1 MMKNNI
7 LKSSRFPSLAT
18 LLLAVLLPASCS
30 KDALVEEVITNVG
43 TDYLNTAAGFNDGV
57 RAAYAALRS
66 WYGTERGNNL
76 TIFGTDTY
84 TNGSDGS
91 WKFMNQYT
99 AQFDPRTAIVQ
110 EVWDEFYR
118 GINVCNSVIERAPA
132 VTGLD
137 AVTLKQRV
145 GEVKFLRA
153 QYYFILTQLFGGV
166 DLRLSETKEPTKVS
180 TRASVQNMYAAIVKD
195 LEEAIPDLEN
205 KARSTDYGRVTRA
218 AAEHLLSL
226 VYLTK
231 ATSDAKAT
239 DDYTK
244 AETLAKN
251 VINNYGIKLLS
262 DFAQVHQEGNEMNE
276 EVIFATQYTRDPLT
290 NSTGNNAHVFFLME
304 YDVQPGMRRDVANG
318 RPFKR
323 YKPTTYCLETVFA
336 PANRSKDS
344 RYSKTFVD
352 VYRTNRPGTFS
363 TTFDNSKPSV
373 TFAAGDTAIYLPGVE
388 WTTAQRAAKPYQ
400 VLTPSLYTEKLYPSL
415 RKHIDGGRVDLFQ
428 FEGGRDY
435 INYRLAETYLNL
447 AEAQFRQGKT
457 QDAVNSLNVVRR
469 RAAWPGKEKDME
481 IAPAD
486 LTMEFIM
493 EERERELLGEQKRWF
508 DLKRWGVLLSR
519 VQQYNPQAAANI
531 KAHHVLRPIPQIQID
546 RVEGGVS
553 AFAQNPGY

>member
-1 MMKNNI
+1 MKNSI
-7 LKSSRFPSLAT
+7 RLFFKLPLAAFLIA
-18 LLLAVLLPASCS
+18 LLLPVSCS
-30 KDALVEEVITNVG
+30 KDALDENVISNVG
-43 TDYLNTAAGFNDGV
+43 TEYLNTAAGFNDGV
-57 RAAYAALRS
+57 RAAYSTLRS

-99 AQFDPRTAIVQ
+99 AQFDPRTAILQ
-110 EVWDEFYR
+110 EVWDQFYR
-118 GINVCNSVIERAPA
+118 GINVCNAIVERAPN

-137 AVTLKQRV
+137 ATVLKQRV

-166 DLRLSETKEPTKVS
+166 DLRLTETQEPTKEAR
-180 TRASVQNMYAAIVKD
+180 RATVQEMYAAIVKD
-195 LEEAIPDLEN
+195 LESAIPDLEN

-218 AAEHLLSL
+218 AAEHLLAL

-231 ATSDAKAT
+231 ATSEAKAN
-239 DDYTK
+239 DDYAK

-251 VINNYGIKLLS
+251 VINNYGIKLLP
-262 DFAQVHQEGNEMNE
+262 DFASVHQEGNEMNE

-304 YDVQPGMRRDVANG
+304 YDVQPGMRRDVTNG

-323 YKPTTYCLETVFA
+323 YKPTNYCLETVFA
-336 PANRSKDS
+336 PSNRDKDS
-344 RYSKTFVD
+344 RYFKTFVD
-352 VYRTNRPGTFS
+352 IYRCNRPGTFS

-388 WTTAQRAAKPYQ
+388 WPASQRATKRYQ

-435 INYRLAETYLNL
+435 INYRLAETYLIL
-447 AEAQFRQGKT
+447 AEAQLMQGKKEEAT
-457 QDAVNSLNVVRR
+457 TAINVIRR
-469 RAAWPGKEKDME
+469 RAAWPGREKDME
-481 IAPAD
+481 ITSASM
-486 LTMEFIM
+486 TMDFLM

-508 DLKRWGVLLSR
+508 DLKRWGVLLKQ
-519 VQQYNPQAAANI
+519 VQLYNPQAATNI
-531 KAHHVLRPIPQIQID
+531 KAHHVLRPIPQVQID
-546 RVEGGVS
+546 RVAGGAAS
-553 AFAQNPGY
+553 FPQNPGY

>member
-1 MMKNNI
+1 
-7 LKSSRFPSLAT
+7 
-18 LLLAVLLPASCS
+18 
-30 KDALVEEVITNVG
+30 
-43 TDYLNTAAGFNDGV
+43 
-57 RAAYAALRS
+57 
-66 WYGTERGNNL
+66 
-76 TIFGTDTY
+76 
-84 TNGSDGS
+84 
-91 WKFMNQYT
+91 
-99 AQFDPRTAIVQ
+99 
-110 EVWDEFYR
+110 
-118 GINVCNSVIERAPA
+118 
-132 VTGLD
+132 
-137 AVTLKQRV
+137 
-145 GEVKFLRA
+145 
-153 QYYFILTQLFGGV
+153 
-166 DLRLSETKEPTKVS
+166 
-180 TRASVQNMYAAIVKD
+180 
-195 LEEAIPDLEN
+195 
-205 KARSTDYGRVTRA
+205 
-218 AAEHLLSL
+218 
-226 VYLTK
+226 
-231 ATSDAKAT
+231 
-239 DDYTK
+239 
-244 AETLAKN
+244 
-251 VINNYGIKLLS
+251 
-262 DFAQVHQEGNEMNE
+262 
-276 EVIFATQYTRDPLT
+276 
-290 NSTGNNAHVFFLME
+290 ME
-304 YDVQPGMRRDVANG
+304 YDVQPGMRREVANG
-318 RPFKR
+318 RPFNR

-531 KAHHVLRPIPQIQID
+531 KAHHVLRPIPQVQID

>member
-1 MMKNNI
+1 MKNSTRVI
-7 LKSSRFPSLAT
+7 SKLPLAAFLIT
-18 LLLAVLLPASCS
+18 LLLPVSCS
-30 KDALVEEVITNVG
+30 KEALDENVISNVG
-43 TDYLNTAAGFNDGV
+43 TEYLNTAAGFNDGA
-57 RAAYAALRS
+57 RAAYATLRS
-66 WYGTERGNNL
+66 WYGTERGSNL

-99 AQFDPRTAIVQ
+99 AQFDPRTAILQ
-110 EVWDEFYR
+110 EVWDQFYR
-118 GINVCNSVIERAPA
+118 GINVCNAIVERAPN

-137 AVTLKQRV
+137 PAVIKQRV

-166 DLRLSETKEPTKVS
+166 DLRLTETQAPTKEAK
-180 TRASVQNMYAAIVKD
+180 RATVQEMYAAIVKD
-195 LEEAIPDLEN
+195 LESAIPDLEN

-231 ATSDAKAT
+231 ATSEAKAN
-239 DDYTK
+239 DDYAK

-262 DFAQVHQEGNEMNE
+262 DFALVHQEGNELNE

-290 NSTGNNAHVFFLME
+290 NSTGNNSHVFFLME

-323 YKPTTYCLETVFA
+323 YKPTNYCLENIFA
-336 PANRSKDS
+336 PANRDKDS

-352 VYRTNRPGTFS
+352 TYRSNRPGTFS

-388 WTTAQRAAKPYQ
+388 WPVAQRATKRYQ

-428 FEGGRDY
+428 FEGGRDF
-435 INYRLAETYLNL
+435 INYRLAETYLIL
-447 AEAQFRQGKT
+447 AEAQLMQGKKDEAT
-457 QDAVNSLNVVRR
+457 TTINVVRR
-469 RAAWPGKEKDME
+469 RAAWPGREKDME
-481 IAPAD
+481 ITSASM
-486 LTMEFIM
+486 TMEFLM

-508 DLKRWGVLLSR
+508 DLKRWGVLVKQ
-519 VQQYNPQAAANI
+519 VQLYNPQAAANI
-531 KAHHVLRPIPQIQID
+531 KAHHVLRPIPQVQID
-546 RVEGGVS
+546 RVAGGS
-553 AFAQNPGY
+553 ASFPQNPGY

>member
-531 KAHHVLRPIPQIQID
+531 KAHHVLRPIPQVQID

>member
-231 ATSDAKAT
+231 ATSEAKAT

-531 KAHHVLRPIPQIQID
+531 KAHHVLRPIPQVQID

>member
-99 AQFDPRTAIVQ
+99 AQFDPRTAVVQ

-180 TRASVQNMYAAIVKD
+180 TRASIQNMYAAIVKD

-239 DDYTK
+239 DDYAK

-251 VINNYGIKLLS
+251 VINNYGIKLLG

-290 NSTGNNAHVFFLME
+290 NSTGNNSHVFFLME

-388 WTTAQRAAKPYQ
+388 WTTAERAAKPYQ

-508 DLKRWGVLLSR
+508 DLKRWGVLLNR

-531 KAHHVLRPIPQIQID
+531 KAHHVLRPIPQVQID

>member
-1 MMKNNI
+1 MQYFI
-7 LKSSRFPSLAT
+7 LHKKLSIAAIAVA
-18 LLLAVLLPASCS
+18 LLLPIGCS
-30 KDALVEEVITNVG
+30 KDALEETVVSQVG
-43 TDYLNTAAGFNDGV
+43 TGYLNTPAGFNDGV
-57 RAAYAALRS
+57 RAAYTTLRS
-66 WYGTERGNNL
+66 WYGTERANNL

-84 TNGSDGS
+84 TNGSDGA

-99 AQFDPRTAIVQ
+99 AQFDPRNGNLQ

-118 GINVCNSVIERAPA
+118 GINTCNAVIERAPN

-137 AVTLKQRV
+137 ETIKKQRV

-166 DLRLSETKEPTKVS
+166 DLRLSETAAPTK
-180 TRASVQNMYAAIVKD
+180 RAARATEADMYAAIVKD

-205 KARSTDYGRVTRA
+205 KARSADYGRVTRA
-218 AAEHLLSL
+218 AAEHLLAL

-231 ATSDAKAT
+231 ATSAAKAS
-239 DDYTK
+239 DDYAK
-244 AETLAKN
+244 SETLAKN
-251 VINNYGIKLLS
+251 VINNYGIKLLT
-262 DFAQVHQEGNEMNE
+262 DFAKVHELNNETNE

-290 NSTGNNAHVFFLME
+290 NGTGNNAHVFFLME

-323 YKPTTYCLETVFA
+323 YRPTQYCLETVFA

-344 RYSKTFVD
+344 RYYKTFVD
-352 VYRTNRPGTFS
+352 VYRSNRPGTFN

-373 TFAAGDTAIYLPGVE
+373 TFAANDTAIYLPGVD
-388 WTTAQRAAKPYQ
+388 WAVDQRAKKPYQ

-415 RKHIDGGRVDLFQ
+415 RKHMDAGRADLFQ

-435 INYRLAETYLNL
+435 INYRLAETYLIL
-447 AEAQFRQGKT
+447 AEAQFMQGKAS
-457 QDAVNSLNVVRR
+457 DAAQAINTIRR
-469 RAAWPGKEKDME
+469 RAAWPGQEAAME
-481 IAPAD
+481 ITAAD

-508 DLKRWGVLLSR
+508 DLKRWGVLVER
-519 VQQYNPQAAANI
+519 VQKYNPQAAANI
-531 KAHHVLRPIPQIQID
+531 KPHHVLRPIPQVQID
-546 RVEGGVS
+546 RTEGGAS
-553 AFAQNPGY
+553 SFPQNPGY

>member
-1 MMKNNI
+1 MKNSIYKYSRLPLIFLIAI
-7 LKSSRFPSLAT
+7 LF
-18 LLLAVLLPASCS
+18 LPISCS
-30 KDALVEEVITNVG
+30 KEALEENVITNVG
-43 TDYLNTAAGFNDGV
+43 TEYLNTAAGFNDGV
-57 RAAYAALRS
+57 RAAYTSLRS

-99 AQFDPRTAIVQ
+99 AQFDPRTAILQ

-118 GINVCNSVIERAPA
+118 GINVCNAVIGRSSK

-137 AVTLKQRV
+137 PAVLRQRT

-166 DLRLSETKEPTKVS
+166 DLRLSETTEPTKS
-180 TRASVQNMYAAIVKD
+180 ARRATVQEMYAAIIKD

-231 ATSDAKAT
+231 ATSEAKAN
-239 DDYTK
+239 DDYAK

-262 DFAQVHQEGNEMNE
+262 DFALVHQEGNEMNE

-290 NSTGNNAHVFFLME
+290 NGTGNNAHVFFLME
-304 YDVQPGMRRDVANG
+304 YDVQPGMRRDVING

-323 YKPTTYCLETVFA
+323 YKPTNYCLETVFA
-336 PANRSKDS
+336 PSNRDKDS

-352 VYRTNRPGTFS
+352 IYRSNRPGSFS
-363 TTFDNSKPSV
+363 TTFDNSKPTV

-388 WTTAQRAAKPYQ
+388 WPVAQRATKRYQ

-435 INYRLAETYLNL
+435 INYRLAETYLIL
-447 AEAQFRQGKT
+447 AEAQLLQGKK
-457 QDAVNSLNVVRR
+457 QDAANTLNVIRR
-469 RAAWPGKEKDME
+469 RAAWPGREKDME
-481 IAPAD
+481 ITAAD
-486 LTMEFIM
+486 LTMDFLM

-508 DLKRWGVLLSR
+508 DLKRWGVLVKQ
-519 VQQYNPQAAANI
+519 VQLYNPQAAANI
-531 KAHHVLRPIPQIQID
+531 KPHHVLRPIPQVQID
-546 RVEGGVS
+546 RVEGGAS
-553 AFAQNPGY
+553 AFPQNTGY

>member
-1 MMKNNI
+1 MKNNI
-7 LKSSRFPSLAT
+7 R
-18 LLLAVLLPASCS
+18 LLFKLPFAAFLIAVLLPVSCS
-30 KDALVEEVITNVG
+30 KEALDETVISNVG

-57 RAAYAALRS
+57 RAAYASLRS

-91 WKFMNQYT
+91 WKFINQYT
-99 AQFDPRTAIVQ
+99 AQFDPRTAILQ

-118 GINVCNSVIERAPA
+118 GINVCNSVIERAA
-132 VTGLD
+132 NVTGID
-137 AVTLKQRV
+137 PVVLKQRV

-153 QYYFILTQLFGGV
+153 QYYFILTQVFGGV
-166 DLRLSETKEPTKVS
+166 DLRLSETQAPTKEAK
-180 TRASVQNMYAAIVKD
+180 RATIQEMYAAIVKD
-195 LEEAIPDLEN
+195 LESAIPDLEN

-218 AAEHLLSL
+218 AAEHLLAL

-231 ATSDAKAT
+231 ATSEAKAG
-239 DDYTK
+239 DDYAK

-251 VINNYGIKLLS
+251 VINNYGIKLLP
-262 DFAQVHQEGNEMNE
+262 DFASVHQEGNEMNE

-323 YKPTTYCLETVFA
+323 YKPTNYCLETVFA
-336 PANRSKDS
+336 PANRDKDS
-344 RYSKTFVD
+344 RYFKTFVD
-352 VYRTNRPGTFS
+352 IYRSNRPGTFS

-388 WTTAQRAAKPYQ
+388 WPSAQRATRRFQ

-415 RKHIDGGRVDLFQ
+415 RKHIDGGRADLFQ

-435 INYRLAETYLNL
+435 INYRLAETYLIL
-447 AEAQFRQGKT
+447 AEAQLMQNKKEE
-457 QDAVNSLNVVRR
+457 AANSINVVRR
-469 RAAWPGKEKDME
+469 RAAWPGREKDME
-481 IAPAD
+481 ITAAG
-486 LTMEFIM
+486 LTMDFLM

-508 DLKRWGVLLSR
+508 DLKRWGVLVKQ
-519 VQQYNPQAAANI
+519 VQLYNPQAAANI
-531 KAHHVLRPIPQIQID
+531 KAHHVLRPIPQVQID
-546 RVEGGVS
+546 RVAGGAS
-553 AFAQNPGY
+553 SFPQNPGY

>member
-1 MMKNNI
+1 MKNNI

-18 LLLAVLLPASCS
+18 LVLAVLLPASCS

-57 RAAYAALRS
+57 RAAYASLRS

-205 KARSTDYGRVTRA
+205 KARSADYGRVTRA

-231 ATSDAKAT
+231 ATSEAKAN
-239 DDYTK
+239 DDYAK

-251 VINNYGIKLLS
+251 VVNNYGIKLLS

-290 NSTGNNAHVFFLME
+290 NSTGNNAHVLFLME

-373 TFAAGDTAIYLPGVE
+373 TFVAGDTAIYLPGVE
-388 WTTAQRAAKPYQ
+388 WTSAQRAAKPYQ

-457 QDAVNSLNVVRR
+457 QDAVNSINVIRR
-469 RAAWPGKEKDME
+469 RAAWPGREKEME

-486 LTMEFIM
+486 LTMDFIM

-531 KAHHVLRPIPQIQID
+531 KAHHVLRPIPQVQID
-546 RVEGGVS
+546 RVEGGAS

>member
-1 MMKNNI
+1 MKKNI

-99 AQFDPRTAIVQ
+99 AQFDPRTAVVQ

-180 TRASVQNMYAAIVKD
+180 TRASIQNMYAAIVKD

-239 DDYTK
+239 DDYAK

-251 VINNYGIKLLS
+251 VINNYGIKLLG

-290 NSTGNNAHVFFLME
+290 NSTGNNSHVFFLME

-388 WTTAQRAAKPYQ
+388 WTTAERAAKPYQ

-531 KAHHVLRPIPQIQID
+531 KAHHVLRPIPQVQID

>member
-1 MMKNNI
+1 MQYFI
-7 LKSSRFPSLAT
+7 LHKKLSIAAIAVA
-18 LLLAVLLPASCS
+18 LLLPIGCS
-30 KDALVEEVITNVG
+30 KDALEETVISQVG
-43 TDYLNTAAGFNDGV
+43 TGYLNTPAGFNDGV
-57 RAAYAALRS
+57 RAAYTTLRS
-66 WYGTERGNNL
+66 WYGTERANNL

-84 TNGSDGS
+84 TNGSDGA

-99 AQFDPRTAIVQ
+99 AQFDPRNGNLQ

-118 GINVCNSVIERAPA
+118 GINTCNAVIERAPN

-137 AVTLKQRV
+137 ETIKKQRV

-166 DLRLSETKEPTKVS
+166 DLRLSETAAPTK
-180 TRASVQNMYAAIVKD
+180 RAARATEADMYAAIVKD

-205 KARSTDYGRVTRA
+205 KARSADYGRVTRA
-218 AAEHLLSL
+218 AAEHLLAL

-231 ATSDAKAT
+231 ATSAAKAS
-239 DDYTK
+239 DDYAK
-244 AETLAKN
+244 SETLAKN
-251 VINNYGIKLLS
+251 VINNYGIKLLT
-262 DFAQVHQEGNEMNE
+262 DFAKVHELNNETNE

-290 NSTGNNAHVFFLME
+290 NGTGNNAHVFFLME

-323 YKPTTYCLETVFA
+323 YRPTQYCLETVFA

-344 RYSKTFVD
+344 RYYKTFVD
-352 VYRTNRPGTFS
+352 VYRSNRPGTFN

-373 TFAAGDTAIYLPGVE
+373 TFAANDTAIYLPGVD
-388 WTTAQRAAKPYQ
+388 WAVDQRAKKPYQ

-415 RKHIDGGRVDLFQ
+415 RKHMDAGRADLFQ

-435 INYRLAETYLNL
+435 INYRLAETYLIL
-447 AEAQFRQGKT
+447 AEAQFMQGKAS
-457 QDAVNSLNVVRR
+457 DAAQAINTIRR
-469 RAAWPGKEKDME
+469 RAAWPGQEAAME
-481 IAPAD
+481 ITAAD

-508 DLKRWGVLLSR
+508 DLKRWGVLVER
-519 VQQYNPQAAANI
+519 VQKYNPQAAANI
-531 KAHHVLRPIPQIQID
+531 KPHHVLRPIPQVQID
-546 RVEGGVS
+546 RTEGGAS
-553 AFAQNPGY
+553 SFPQNPGY

>member
-1 MMKNNI
+1 MKNSTRVI
-7 LKSSRFPSLAT
+7 SKLPLAAFLIT
-18 LLLAVLLPASCS
+18 LLLPVSCS
-30 KDALVEEVITNVG
+30 KEALDENVISNVG
-43 TDYLNTAAGFNDGV
+43 TEYLNTAAGFNDGA
-57 RAAYAALRS
+57 RAAYATLRS
-66 WYGTERGNNL
+66 WYGTERGSNL

-99 AQFDPRTAIVQ
+99 AQFDPRTAILQ
-110 EVWDEFYR
+110 EVWDQFYR
-118 GINVCNSVIERAPA
+118 GINVCNAIVERAPN

-137 AVTLKQRV
+137 PAVIKQRV

-166 DLRLSETKEPTKVS
+166 DLRLTETQAPTKEAK
-180 TRASVQNMYAAIVKD
+180 RATVQEMYAAIVKD
-195 LEEAIPDLEN
+195 LESAIPDLEN

-231 ATSDAKAT
+231 ATSEAKAN
-239 DDYTK
+239 DDYAK

-262 DFAQVHQEGNEMNE
+262 DFALVHQEGNELNE

-290 NSTGNNAHVFFLME
+290 NSTGNNSHVFFLME

-323 YKPTTYCLETVFA
+323 YKPTNYCLENIFA
-336 PANRSKDS
+336 PANRDKDS

-352 VYRTNRPGTFS
+352 TYRSNRPGTFS

-388 WTTAQRAAKPYQ
+388 WPVAQRATKRYQ

-428 FEGGRDY
+428 FEGGRDF
-435 INYRLAETYLNL
+435 INYRLAETYLIL
-447 AEAQFRQGKT
+447 AEAQLMQGKKDEAT
-457 QDAVNSLNVVRR
+457 TTINVVRR
-469 RAAWPGKEKDME
+469 RAAWPGREKDME
-481 IAPAD
+481 ITSASM
-486 LTMEFIM
+486 TMEFLM

-508 DLKRWGVLLSR
+508 DLKRWGVLVNQ
-519 VQQYNPQAAANI
+519 VQLYNPQAAANI
-531 KAHHVLRPIPQIQID
+531 KAHHVLRPIPQVQID
-546 RVEGGVS
+546 RVAGGS
-553 AFAQNPGY
+553 ASFPQNPGY

>member
-1 MMKNNI
+1 
-7 LKSSRFPSLAT
+7 
-18 LLLAVLLPASCS
+18 
-30 KDALVEEVITNVG
+30 VG

-76 TIFGTDTY
+76 TVFGTDTY

-99 AQFDPRTAIVQ
+99 AQFDSRTAIVQ
-110 EVWDEFYR
+110 EVWDELYR

-137 AVTLKQRV
+137 ALTLKQRV

-153 QYYFILTQLFGGV
+153 QYYFLLTQLFGGV

-180 TRASVQNMYAAIVKD
+180 TRASIQNMYAAIVKD

-239 DDYTK
+239 DDYAK

-251 VINNYGIKLLS
+251 VINNYGIKLLG

-290 NSTGNNAHVFFLME
+290 NSTGNNSHVFFLME

-388 WTTAQRAAKPYQ
+388 WTTAERAAKPYQ

-508 DLKRWGVLLSR
+508 DLKRWGVLLNR

-531 KAHHVLRPIPQIQID
+531 KAHHVLRPIPQVQID

>member
-166 DLRLSETKEPTKVS
+166 DLRLSEIKEPTKVS

-531 KAHHVLRPIPQIQID
+531 KAHHVLRPIPQVQID